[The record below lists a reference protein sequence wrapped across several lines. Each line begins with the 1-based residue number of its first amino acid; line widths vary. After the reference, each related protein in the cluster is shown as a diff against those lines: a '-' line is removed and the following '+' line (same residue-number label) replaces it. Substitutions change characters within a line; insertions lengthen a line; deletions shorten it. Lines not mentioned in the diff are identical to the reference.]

1 MDLLPHVGWLVL
13 GLALL
18 SFGADWLVRGA
29 SDLALRARVSPLVVG
44 LTVVAFGTSA
54 PELIVSLKANL
65 DPHTQADIAVG
76 NVVGSNICNIALL
89 LGLAALIRP
98 FTVHSQIVKRELP
111 VLLVV
116 TAAFVAMM
124 YDGELK
130 RWEGVLLF
138 AGIIVYV
145 IHSIRVARAVPDDPA
160 SIEVP
165 EEAVKHATKHGVAAV
180 LAAIGW
186 LLLGLGGLIF
196 GADRLVESGVVIARL
211 LHVPELVIG
220 LTMVAIG
227 TSLPEL
233 ATTIAATRKGESDLI
248 AGNLIG
254 SNLFNIL
261 AVMGLASAVKAI
273 DVRGL
278 GTIDVVVM
286 CAFTVLLIP
295 FLVTG
300 HRINRT
306 EGGILLGGY
315 LVYCAWLVQPQWF
328 GVSG

>member
-1 MDLLPHVGWLVL
+1 MELLPHVGWLVL

-29 SDLALRARVSPLVVG
+29 SDLALRARISPLVVG

-54 PELIVSLKANL
+54 PELLVSLKANL
-65 DPHTQADIAVG
+65 DPNTRADIAVG

-98 FTVHSQIVKRELP
+98 FSVHSQIVKRELP

-116 TAAFVAMM
+116 TAAFVVMIL
-124 YDGELK
+124 DRRITRL
-130 RWEGVLLF
+130 EGVLLF
-138 AGIIVYV
+138 SGIIFYV
-145 IHSIRVARAVPDDPA
+145 IHSIRLARAVPDDPA
-160 SIEVP
+160 AIDVP
-165 EEAVKHATKHGVAAV
+165 AEALEHSQKPGLAAV
-180 LAAIGW
+180 LASVGW
-186 LLLGLGGLIF
+186 VLLGLAGLVY

-211 LHVPELVIG
+211 AGVSEIVIG

-233 ATTIAATRKGESDLI
+233 ATTIAATRRGEADLI

-261 AVMGLASAVKAI
+261 AVMGLTATVKA
-273 DVRGL
+273 VNVGSL
-278 GTIDVVVM
+278 NTVDVVVM
-286 CAFTVLLIP
+286 SGFTVLLIP
-295 FLVTG
+295 FLVRG
-300 HRINRT
+300 ARLNRI

-315 LVYCAWLVQPQWF
+315 LVYCAWLVRPDWF
-328 GVSG
+328 GF

>member
-1 MDLLPHVGWLVL
+1 MDLLVQIGWLVL

-65 DPHTQADIAVG
+65 DPDTEADIAVG
-76 NVVGSNICNIALL
+76 NVIGSNICNIALL

-111 VLLVV
+111 VLLLV
-116 TAAFVAMM
+116 TAVFVAMI
-124 YDGELK
+124 YDRRLD

-138 AGIIVYV
+138 AGIVFYV
-145 IHSIRVARAVPDDPA
+145 VHSIRLARAVPNDPA
-160 SIEVP
+160 SVDLP
-165 EEAVKHATKHGVAAV
+165 EEALEQAKQTGAGAFLAAV
-180 LAAIGW
+180 GW
-186 LLLGLGGLIF
+186 LLLGLGALIY
-196 GADRLVESGVVIARL
+196 GADRLVESGVVLARL
-211 LHVPELVIG
+211 MGVPELVIG

-233 ATTIAATRKGESDLI
+233 ATTIAATRKGQTDLI

-261 AVMGLASAVKAI
+261 TVMGLASAVKAI
-273 DVRGL
+273 DL
-278 GTIDVVVM
+278 GSLNTLDVVVM
-286 CAFTVLLIP
+286 CGFTVLLIP
-295 FLVTG
+295 FLARG
-300 HRINRT
+300 ARLNRV

-315 LVYCAWLVQPQWF
+315 LVYCVWLVKPEWF
-328 GVSG
+328 GVG